1 MQKEYQKTD
10 SLGNV
15 IKLEHCDGFS
25 MLDFVY
31 SKNIDFVDGTMAHGY
46 STMPSDANLLKL
58 I

>member
-1 MQKEYQKTD
+1 
-10 SLGNV
+10 
-15 IKLEHCDGFS
+15 